1 MTTIRTGLLVALFAG
16 FLAAEPAAGQHAE
29 RLVRWETVSQTFPPS
44 SYAGPGALI
53 SIAVPLGGQAESGLA
68 GRSRFWPYPVI
79 GIAAGAL
86 VGAVAGT
93 VMMVQADEWMAPPA
107 HVYTVPAGALVG
119 GVLGVVVGLI
129 ARN

>member
-1 MTTIRTGLLVALFAG
+1 MTSIRTGLLVALVAG
-16 FLAAEPAAGQHAE
+16 FLAAEPAAGQHVE
-29 RLVRWETVSQTFPPS
+29 PPVRWETVSQTFPPLS
-44 SYAGPGALI
+44 NASPGALI
-53 SIAVPLGGQAESGLA
+53 SIAVPLGIQVDSGLA
-68 GRSRFWPYPVI
+68 GRPRFWPYPVI

-107 HVYTVPAGALVG
+107 HVITVPAGALAG